1 VSCPSH
7 LHSEN
12 NGSIRLNPWLDWFL
26 DGKFRLT
33 CILTDSATF
42 RLGAKLVCAMV
53 SHSTFGPKVVEA
65 IGEKAFSSA
74 DFVV

>member
-1 VSCPSH
+1 MSCPSH

-12 NGSIRLNPWLDWFL
+12 NGSIRLNPWLNWFL
-26 DGKFRLT
+26 EGKFRLT

-42 RLGAKLVCAMV
+42 RLGARLVGAMV
-53 SHSTFGPKVVEA
+53 SHSTFGPKVVA
-65 IGEKAFSSA
+65 VIGEKAFSWA

>member
-1 VSCPSH
+1 VAGLVSGRQIQADLHPS
-7 LHSEN
+7 
-12 NGSIRLNPWLDWFL
+12 
-26 DGKFRLT
+26 
-33 CILTDSATF
+33 DSATF
-42 RLGAKLVCAMV
+42 RLGARLVGAMV